1 LQTAAV
7 TIIEVASDDT
17 SIADI
22 ASSSSAVVVVNTM
35 VVVAAASAGD
45 VVFVAVELVVPCVF
59 SVMVNEDVAARCVF
73 GKTVAPDGLIAVGA
87 VVVDVVI
94 EVVVDEES
102 LGTIF
107 LVLPFLPGLFGV
119 AKGGGLP
126 SLSNSHAAPHTKHVT
141 VSSGAKRLSA

>member
-7 TIIEVASDDT
+7 TIIAVASDDT

-45 VVFVAVELVVPCVF
+45 VVFVAVELVV
-59 SVMVNEDVAARCVF
+59 
-73 GKTVAPDGLIAVGA
+73 PDGLIAVGA